1 MYIIL
6 EGIVGSGKS
15 TQSKRLA
22 EYFAS
27 VYPEKEVILVREPG
41 STSIAED
48 IRYLAQKKEWDN
60 EEMHPLTNAYLY
72 AAARAQLL
80 HTIVKPALESGKIV
94 ISDRS
99 FLSSMAQQGF
109 AQALWIETILSM
121 NESAIA
127 GILPDRVLYLDI
139 DSNSALDRSFDH
151 HGDKWEKMGKDFFER
166 IIEWYEKCE
175 KLEIMKNRYIRID
188 AHGSEDDVFA
198 RIQSAINL
206 IL

>member
-1 MYIIL
+1 ML
-6 EGIVGSGKS
+6 
-15 TQSKRLA
+15 
-22 EYFAS
+22 
-27 VYPEKEVILVREPG
+27 EPG
-41 STSIAED
+41 STPIDED
-48 IRYLAQKKEWDN
+48 IRLLAQKKVWDD
-60 EEMHPLTNAYLY
+60 EVMHPLTNAYLY

-99 FLSSMAQQGF
+99 FLSSVAQQGF
-109 AQALWIETILSM
+109 AQWLWIETVLSI

-139 DSNSALDRSFDH
+139 DSNLALDRSFDH
-151 HGDKWEKMGKDFFER
+151 HGDKWEKMGKSFFEH

-188 AHGSEDDVFA
+188 ARGSEDEVFA
-198 RIQSAINL
+198 RIQSTIHS